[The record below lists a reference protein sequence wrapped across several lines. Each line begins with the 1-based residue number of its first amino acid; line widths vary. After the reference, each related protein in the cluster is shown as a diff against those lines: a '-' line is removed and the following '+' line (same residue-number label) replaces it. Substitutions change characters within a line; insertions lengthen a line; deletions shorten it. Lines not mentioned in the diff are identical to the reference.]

1 MSLRS
6 ALSVV
11 LPFALLLPVIAPDV
25 AHVVWGWGAGRNDFE
40 LFAPTLS
47 LFGIGLVFFTVH
59 FLTLRGFYA
68 LERTR
73 TVFWIQCVIA
83 ATNVAAAIILVS
95 LATAE
100 DTSPALVLAY
110 TASYVV
116 GSTLSYLVLRHLLGG
131 LETRRLARFVV
142 RLVLAAAV
150 STAVAY
156 GAQLG
161 TDQPATGSG
170 LAIAAVRAAVIT
182 GVDIAAFLAA
192 ARLLHLREVTDVVA
206 TITRRLGSR
215 TGA

>member
-1 MSLRS
+1 
-6 ALSVV
+6 
-11 LPFALLLPVIAPDV
+11 
-25 AHVVWGWGAGRNDFE
+25 
-40 LFAPTLS
+40 
-47 LFGIGLVFFTVH
+47 VH

-116 GSTLSYLVLRHLLGG
+116 GSTLSYLVLRHLVGG

-142 RLVLAAAV
+142 RLILAAVV

-156 GAQLG
+156 GAKLGLDQLG
-161 TDQPATGSG
+161 TDPLAAGPG

-182 GVDIAAFLAA
+182 GVDIAVFLAA
-192 ARLLHLREVTDVVA
+192 ARLLHLREVTDVLA
-206 TITRRLGSR
+206 TITRRLRSR